1 MNPSTIYGREVD
13 LGQLR
18 KLLSRGQAFL
28 LHGPAG
34 AGKTLLL
41 QTLVAESP
49 NMLYCEESSSS
60 QAVFRRLASELL
72 AKKSRHIVQAYGKN
86 GDAIL
91 KEKSAVAIR
100 GIVADSLRGAGY
112 WIVLDH
118 LSSPSSSF
126 ASGLREVCN
135 RTSSRLIAAARSAHM
150 EDVGFLL
157 PLFPNQSERYGLRN
171 FSSST
176 ARAFAIRTAQAMQL
190 DASNRDEVIEEIV
203 RYSKGNPGAILA
215 MLQMAANPKYV
226 AHEHVKLSSL
236 YIDFRLRWGA
246 PHG

>member
-1 MNPSTIYGREVD
+1 MSLPTIYGRDLE

-18 KLLSRGQAFL
+18 KLLSRGQSFL

-41 QTLVAESP
+41 KTLVAEFP
-49 NMLYCEESSSS
+49 DMLYCEESSSS
-60 QAVFRRLASELL
+60 QVVFRRLATGLL
-72 AKKSRHIVQAYGKN
+72 AKKSRHVVQACGR
-86 GDAIL
+86 GGEAII

-100 GIVADSLRGAGY
+100 GIVAESLGGASY

-118 LSSPSSSF
+118 LNSPSQSF
-126 ASGLREVCN
+126 ASSLRDVRN
-135 RTSSRLIAAARSAHM
+135 RTPSRLIAAARSAHM
-150 EDVGFLL
+150 EDVGAMLS
-157 PLFPNQSERYGLRN
+157 LFSDRSERYALRN
-171 FSSST
+171 FNSGT
-176 ARAFAIRTAQAMQL
+176 AQAFALRTAQAMQL
-190 DASNRDEVIEEIV
+190 DAANRDEVIEEIV

-215 MLQMAANPKYV
+215 MLQMAANPKYI
-226 AHEHVKLSSL
+226 AHEHVKLPPL

>member
-1 MNPSTIYGREVD
+1 MSLPTIYGRDAE

-18 KLLSRGQAFL
+18 KLLARGQSFL

-41 QTLVAESP
+41 KTLVTEFP
-49 NMLYCEESSSS
+49 NLLYCEESSSS
-60 QAVFRRLASELL
+60 QAVFRRLATELL
-72 AKKSRHIVQAYGKN
+72 AKNSRYVVQACGM
-86 GDAIL
+86 GGEAVI

-100 GIVADSLRGAGY
+100 GIVAESLGETSY
-112 WIVLDH
+112 WIVLDR
-118 LSSPSSSF
+118 LNSPSQSF
-126 ASGLREVCN
+126 ASALRGICQ
-135 RTSSRLIAAARSAHM
+135 RTPSRLIAAARSAHM

-157 PLFPNQSERYGLRN
+157 PLFSDRSERYALRN
-171 FSSST
+171 FNSST
-176 ARAFAIRTAQAMQL
+176 AQAFAQRTAQAMQL
-190 DASNRDEVIEEIV
+190 DVTNRDEVIEEIV

-215 MLQMAANPKYV
+215 MLRMAGNPKYV
-226 AHEHVKLSSL
+226 AHEHVKLSPL